1 MTTTTSD
8 TEHGYVA
15 AGFEPVRDAL
25 VNSAHAGAGG
35 AAFAAYVDGDLTVDL
50 RTGFASPGVAWQPD
64 TLAVLMSVTKSFLA
78 FDVQLLDDRGEI
90 DLDAK
95 VAKYWPEFAAA
106 GKDEV
111 TVRQLMSHTAGAIRV
126 PPQLRLMKGDG
137 EGWDDYK
144 AIAAA
149 IAAEPLAWAPGTRH
163 GYHALTFGWLV
174 GEVVRRITGV
184 SPGTFLRTEVI
195 EPLGLDIHIAATDA
209 DLARVAKVITFDPD
223 ELGFP
228 QKQLIPRVMTKMTDP
243 TTFAGMAM
251 AGNGDSSLVMQ
262 VVDMMEHG
270 GILRAE
276 VMASSGLA
284 TAPALARFFSIL
296 ALGGEVDGRR
306 FVSEASVRK
315 WSQPVITAGDVTITE
330 SLPKWMVKLGKLEK
344 TTAVTRTLGY
354 LYNDAP
360 AKGPR
365 WFGPTP
371 TAIGGLGAG
380 GQVAF
385 ADPVR
390 RVSGGF
396 VRNAMAHKPDY
407 GNEVIH
413 TFYKCLGTLRS

>member
-1 MTTTTSD
+1 
-8 TEHGYVA
+8 
-15 AGFEPVRDAL
+15 
-25 VNSAHAGAGG
+25 
-35 AAFAAYVDGDLTVDL
+35 
-50 RTGFASPGVAWQPD
+50 
-64 TLAVLMSVTKSFLA
+64 
-78 FDVQLLDDRGEI
+78 
-90 DLDAK
+90 
-95 VAKYWPEFAAA
+95 
-106 GKDEV
+106 
-111 TVRQLMSHTAGAIRV
+111 
-126 PPQLRLMKGDG
+126 
-137 EGWDDYK
+137 
-144 AIAAA
+144 
-149 IAAEPLAWAPGTRH
+149 
-163 GYHALTFGWLV
+163 
-174 GEVVRRITGV
+174 
-184 SPGTFLRTEVI
+184 
-195 EPLGLDIHIAATDA
+195 
-209 DLARVAKVITFDPD
+209 
-223 ELGFP
+223 
-228 QKQLIPRVMTKMTDP
+228 
-243 TTFAGMAM
+243 M